1 MHFFLSKAKKKK
13 KELLNLQLIY
23 NKTYMYCK
31 SHYITQ
37 HTSMVKELEK
47 TLNEVLI

>member
-1 MHFFLSKAKKKK
+1 MHFFLSKAKKK

-23 NKTYMYCK
+23 TKTYMYCK